1 MFDAAIYIGR
11 FEPVHNGHLA
21 LLRQALASAAQVVVV
36 LGSAWQARSPKNP
49 FTWQER
55 RAMLEQALQGAER
68 ARVQLLPVRDYYNQ
82 AVWVDAVRKGVARCL
97 PDLPAAA
104 RVALIGHF
112 KDASSSYL
120 GAFCGWELLP
130 LARQGPIDASAI
142 RDAYFGAT
150 PAAAAPD
157 GIAAADDAASAAPP
171 ALAAALAPLA
181 DHIPPAT
188 HAALLRFACTPQYRA
203 LQRDWRLLRA
213 CRAAWAAAPC
223 APVFASSQAVL
234 RWRDQVLL
242 GRRSKP
248 PGAGLLT
255 LPGARVGPRETL
267 WQACLRALAGPA
279 GSALP
284 EARLR
289 AALQTVTV
297 FDHPDRSQRGRTL
310 AHAHY
315 FDLEHRSLP
324 AVPAGAGALPLQ
336 WTAISAL
343 PALEEEFFEDHF
355 HMLDHFL
362 GIS

>member
-21 LLRQALASAAQVVVV
+21 LLRQALTSAGQVVVV

-55 RAMLEQALQGAER
+55 RAMLQDALGAGER
-68 ARVQLLPVRDYYNQ
+68 ARVHLLPVRDYYNQ
-82 AVWVDAVRKGVARCL
+82 AVWVDAVRKGVAQCI
-97 PDLPAAA
+97 PAGA

-120 GAFCGWELLP
+120 GAFCGWELMP
-130 LARQGPIDASAI
+130 VARQGPIDASAI

-150 PAAAAPD
+150 P
-157 GIAAADDAASAAPP
+157 DA
-171 ALAAALAPLA
+171 LTAALAPLA
-181 DHIPPAT
+181 GHIPPAT
-188 HAALLRFACTPQYRA
+188 RAALAHLACTPQYRA
-203 LQRDWRLLRA
+203 LQRDWQLLRA
-213 CRAAWAAAPC
+213 CRAAWDAAPC
-223 APVFASSQAVL
+223 APVFVGSQAVL

-242 GRRSKP
+242 TRRAKP
-248 PGAGLLT
+248 PGAGLLA
-255 LPGARVGPRETL
+255 LPGVRMAARETV
-267 WQACLRALAGPA
+267 WQSCLRALAGQA
-279 GSALP
+279 GCALP

-289 AALQTVTV
+289 AALQAVTV

-315 FDLEHRSLP
+315 FDLEHRPLP
-324 AVPAGAGALPLQ
+324 APAMQTGADALPLQ
-336 WTAISAL
+336 WTPISAL

-362 GIS
+362 GIT